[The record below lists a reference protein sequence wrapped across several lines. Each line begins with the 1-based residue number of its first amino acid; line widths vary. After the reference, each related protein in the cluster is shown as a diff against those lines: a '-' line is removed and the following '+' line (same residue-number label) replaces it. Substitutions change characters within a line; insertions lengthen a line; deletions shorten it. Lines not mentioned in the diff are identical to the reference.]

1 MDGGYGIQGRSTLR
15 TEVPGQG
22 IAAVSL
28 LGKPSG
34 ASGNDSKDA
43 SFNLNSD
50 VDAASASST
59 IFAVAIVR
67 RPEVAFTL
75 ISHAPA

>member
-1 MDGGYGIQGRSTLR
+1 MDGRYRIEGRSTLR
-15 TEVPGQG
+15 TEVPSQG

-34 ASGNDSKDA
+34 ASSDDSKAA
-43 SFNLNSD
+43 SFNLNSN
-50 VDAASASST
+50 VDAPCASST

-67 RPEVAFTL
+67 RPEVPFTF